1 MYVLGLE
8 GTAHTISASIL
19 DENRIYSLV
28 SKTYRPKEGGIN
40 PRDAAEFHFSNIV
53 QVIDQAISDANM
65 VPEKINLISFSRG
78 PGLPPS
84 LKIVATAARALS
96 IKYNIPIVG
105 VNHPLGHIEIGR
117 RETGCNDP
125 VMLYVSGGNTQ
136 IIAYKNG
143 HYRVFGETLDVG
155 VGNLLDKIAREMGF
169 PFPGGPEIEAMAL
182 GGEKLLDLPYTVK
195 GMDTAFSGLY
205 TAAMQ
210 LLKKGERKEDICMSI
225 QEYAFSML
233 VETLERAIFTTGKK
247 SILLAGG
254 VARNRRLREMIQIMA
269 DEAGVDVFETPDK
282 YCMDNGAMIGQAGLL
297 TYKARGADRLE
308 NTVIDQFYRIDQAYA
323 SWVSEDQTVYKDRGA
338 ESIIRR
344 KKFHEFDAIEKERI
358 PKGYRN
364 VQMDFRIRRMRMK
377 REITM
382 LHRMGKAGINV
393 PAIFSVDLD
402 RNAFM
407 MEDTGGVNLGSVQNI
422 ASTIGT
428 ELGRIIGKMHAG
440 NMCHGDLTMN
450 NILIKGNSIF
460 LIDPS
465 MGSVTD
471 RIQDFA
477 YDIRL
482 LNESAVATIP
492 DGNTFMHEVIKG
504 YMEIFNRSG
513 EVMAEVDRIEK
524 RRRYA

>member
-8 GTAHTISASIL
+8 GTAHTVSASVL
-19 DENRIYSLV
+19 DEVKIYSLV
-28 SKTYRPKEGGIN
+28 SKTYRPEEGGIN
-40 PRDAAEFHFSNIV
+40 PRDAADFHFSNIV
-53 QVIDQAISDANM
+53 EVIRKAISDSGIS
-65 VPEKINLISFSRG
+65 PEQISLISFSKG

-84 LKIVATAARALS
+84 LKVVATAARALS
-96 IKYNIPIVG
+96 IKYGIPIVG

-143 HYRVFGETLDVG
+143 HYRVFGETLDIG
-155 VGNLLDKIAREMGF
+155 VGNLLDKIARDMGF

-182 GGEKLLDLPYTVK
+182 GGLKLLDLPYTVK
-195 GMDTAFSGLY
+195 GMDTAFSGIY
-205 TAAMQ
+205 TAASQM
-210 LLKKGERKEDICMSI
+210 LKRGERKEDVCMSI

-254 VARNRRLREMIQIMA
+254 VARNKRLRTMIQTMA
-269 DEAGVDVFETPDK
+269 EEAGVEVFETPDK

-297 TYKARGADRLE
+297 TYKARGADRME
-308 NTVIDQFYRIDQAYA
+308 DTKIDQFFRIDQAYA
-323 SWVSEDQTVYKDRGA
+323 SWVKEEEIVYRDRGA

-344 KKFHEFDAIEKERI
+344 KKFHQFEAIEKERI

-364 VQMDFRIRRMRMK
+364 EEIDLRIRRMRMK

-382 LHRMGKAGINV
+382 LERMARIGISV
-393 PAIFSVDLD
+393 PYIFSVDLK

-407 MEDTGGVNLGSVQNI
+407 MEYIDGKNLGSEENI
-422 ASTIGT
+422 DPEVPG
-428 ELGRIIGKMHAG
+428 ELGRMIGMMHG
-440 NMCHGDLTMN
+440 ENICHGDLTMN
-450 NILIKGNSIF
+450 NIMVRGKRVF

-477 YDIRL
+477 YDMRL
-482 LNESAVATIP
+482 LNESSVATLKN
-492 DGNTFMHEVIKG
+492 GEKFMQDVMGAYRKHFKGAGAVIEEMK
-504 YMEIFNRSG
+504 
-513 EVMAEVDRIEK
+513 RIEG
-524 RRRYA
+524 RRRYV

>member
-8 GTAHTISASIL
+8 GTAHTISASVL
-19 DENRIYSLV
+19 DEERIYSLV
-28 SKTYRPKEGGIN
+28 SKTYRPEKGGIN
-40 PRDAAEFHFSNIV
+40 PRDAADFHFANV
-53 QVIDQAISDANM
+53 VDVINQAIKDSGIS
-65 VPEKINLISFSRG
+65 PEQINLISFSRG

-84 LKIVATAARALS
+84 LKVVATAARALS
-96 IKYNIPIVG
+96 IKYNIPLVG

-136 IIAYKNG
+136 IIAYRNG
-143 HYRVFGETLDVG
+143 HYRVFGETLDIG
-155 VGNLLDKIAREMGF
+155 VGNLLDKIARDMGF
-169 PFPGGPEIEAMAL
+169 PFPGGPEIEALAL
-182 GGEKLLDLPYTVK
+182 NGLKILDLPYTVK
-195 GMDTAFSGLY
+195 GMDTAFSGIY
-205 TAAMQ
+205 TAASQM
-210 LLKKGERKEDICMSI
+210 LKKGVRREDLCMSI

-254 VARNRRLREMIQIMA
+254 VARNRRLRNMIQIMA
-269 DEAGVDVFETPDK
+269 DEAGVDVYETPDK

-297 TYKARGADRLE
+297 TYKARGADRIE
-308 NTVIDQFYRIDQAYA
+308 DTKIDQFYRIDQAYA
-323 SWVSEDQTVYKDRGA
+323 SWVKEDEILYSRRGA

-344 KKFHEFDAIEKERI
+344 KKFHEFEAIEKERI

-364 VQMDFRIRRMRMK
+364 EEIDLKIRRMRMK

-382 LHRMGKAGINV
+382 LERMSRNGICV
-393 PAIFSVDLD
+393 PNIFSVDLK
-402 RNAFM
+402 RNAFL
-407 MEDTGGVNLGSVQNI
+407 MEYIPGKNLGSEKNI
-422 ASTIGT
+422 DMDVPN
-428 ELGRIIGKMHAG
+428 ELGRIIGKMHGA

-450 NILIKGNSIF
+450 NIMIDGKKVF
-460 LIDPS
+460 LVDPS

-477 YDIRL
+477 YDMRL
-482 LNESAVATIP
+482 LSESAVATLK
-492 DGNTFMHEVIKG
+492 DGEQFMNILMES
-504 YMEIFNRSG
+504 YMKNFKRAG
-513 EVMAEVDRIEK
+513 EVVEEMKRIEK